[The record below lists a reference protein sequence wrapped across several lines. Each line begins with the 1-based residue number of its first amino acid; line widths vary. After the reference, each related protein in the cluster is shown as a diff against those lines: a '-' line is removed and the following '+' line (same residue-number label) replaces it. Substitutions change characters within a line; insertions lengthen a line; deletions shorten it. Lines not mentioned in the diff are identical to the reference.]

1 MDDGGNGSGVGVIV
15 ALVAPGDREVDDGV
29 QHGETETMA
38 RRRVRFRPGAAARDY
53 RRCGGGRRAPVVD
66 GSVEG
71 LQGKIAED
79 VKEVHTDKG
88 RRMVASGRSRGGSP
102 DGKRRET
109 AAAMVFSGEK
119 ILRPGGEIRTGG
131 RGEMRRQIGRAHV

>member
-1 MDDGGNGSGVGVIV
+1 MASWCGEDDY
-15 ALVAPGDREVDDGV
+15 GV
-29 QHGETETMA
+29 QSDEAKTMA
-38 RRRVRFRPGAAARDY
+38 RRRVRFRPGAAARDD

-119 ILRPGGEIRTGG
+119 ILQPGGAIWTGV
-131 RGEMRRQIGRAHV
+131 RGEMRREMGASYSRVQGAI